1 MRRGRILIFVVL
13 IIVIGLVVAFFAMQ
27 QFLKLR
33 TPQAA
38 ANVDIYV
45 AGQNIPQGG
54 AITEAVLTTISIPQ
68 DKVISVMFT
77 RDELAQL
84 TTNKIARFPLD
95 QGTVITEAMVVDKSI
110 AVTVEGPQWAAL
122 VPPGQTAVS
131 IPATRLGL
139 SGYSVADGAH
149 VNVTGCF
156 LFVDVDPAF
165 QSALPNHL
173 SVVSGTGILPDSLPI
188 LSLGAT
194 TATAEDSPRQGR
206 LELDPSLQQPFYLT
220 PSESARPRVV
230 CQLLLQDVV
239 VLRVGNFPV
248 EGSTV
253 AEQPANQ
260 NQQQQQQQAA
270 VQGPDIVTL
279 IVSPQD
285 ATTLTYLAYTNS
297 QIQLS
302 LRNPTDQSRLA
313 TEAATLQ
320 FLLSQYNIPIPAKL
334 PYALE
339 PRLDALVAPILQNDA
354 PPSQQ

>member
-13 IIVIGLVVAFFAMQ
+13 IILIGLVVGLFALQ
-27 QFLKLR
+27 QFLRLR
-33 TPQAA
+33 PAQSP

-122 VPPGQTAVS
+122 VPPGMTAVS
-131 IPATRLGL
+131 IPSTRLGL

-165 QSALPNHL
+165 QSLLPNHL
-173 SVVSGTGILPDSLPI
+173 SVITGTGILPDTLPV

-194 TATAEDSPRQGR
+194 GAAAEGAPVQGR

-220 PSESARPRVV
+220 PSESARPRVA

-248 EGSTV
+248 ANSAQV

-260 NQQQQQQQAA
+260 NQQQQQASPA
-270 VQGPDIVTL
+270 GPDIVTL

-285 ATTLTYLAYTNS
+285 ATTLTYLSYTNA

-302 LRNPTDQSRLA
+302 LRNPTDQSRQA

-320 FLLSQYNIPIPAKL
+320 FLLSQYNIPVPAKL

-339 PRLDALVAPILQNDA
+339 PRLDALVAPVLQNDA
-354 PPSQQ
+354 APTAQ

>member
-13 IIVIGLVVAFFAMQ
+13 IIVIGLVVAFFALQ
-27 QFLKLR
+27 QFLKLQ

-54 AITEAVLTTISIPQ
+54 AITEAVLTTISLPQ

-188 LSLGAT
+188 LSLGASSS
-194 TATAEDSPRQGR
+194 TAEDSPRQGR

-248 EGSTV
+248 EGVSPTT
-253 AEQPANQ
+253 EQPANQ
-260 NQQQQQQQAA
+260 NQQQQQQ
-270 VQGPDIVTL
+270 VVKGPDIVTL

-302 LRNPTDQSRLA
+302 LRNPTDQSRQA

-339 PRLDALVAPILQNDA
+339 PRLDALVAPVLQNDA
-354 PPSQQ
+354 PATQQ

>member
-13 IIVIGLVVAFFAMQ
+13 IIVIGLVVGLFALQ
-27 QFLKLR
+27 QFLRLR
-33 TPQAA
+33 QPQSP
-38 ANVDIYV
+38 ANVEIYV

-54 AITEAVLTTISIPQ
+54 SITEAVLTTISIPQ

-95 QGTVITEAMVVDKSI
+95 QGTVITEAMVTDKSI
-110 AVTVEGPQWAAL
+110 AVAVEGPQWAAL
-122 VPPGQTAVS
+122 VPPGMTAVS
-131 IPATRLGL
+131 IPSTRLGL

-156 LFVDVDPAF
+156 LFVDVDPNF
-165 QSALPNHL
+165 QSVLPNHL
-173 SVVSGTGILPDSLPI
+173 SVITGTGILPDSLPT

-194 TATAEDSPRQGR
+194 PSTGEGVAVQGR
-206 LELDPSLQQPFYLT
+206 LELDPSLQQPFFLT
-220 PSESARPRVV
+220 PSEPARPRTV

-239 VLRVGNFPV
+239 VLRVGNFPTSATSAV
-248 EGSTV
+248 T
-253 AEQPANQ
+253 EQPANQ
-260 NQQQQQQQAA
+260 AQQQQAA
-270 VQGPDIVTL
+270 GPGPDIVTL

-285 ATTLTYLAYTNS
+285 ATTLTYLAYTNA

-302 LRNPTDQSRLA
+302 LRNPSDVSRQA

-320 FLLSQYNIPIPAKL
+320 FLLSQYNIPVPAKL

-339 PRLDALVAPILQNDA
+339 PRLDALVSPVLQNDA
-354 PPSQQ
+354 APAVQ